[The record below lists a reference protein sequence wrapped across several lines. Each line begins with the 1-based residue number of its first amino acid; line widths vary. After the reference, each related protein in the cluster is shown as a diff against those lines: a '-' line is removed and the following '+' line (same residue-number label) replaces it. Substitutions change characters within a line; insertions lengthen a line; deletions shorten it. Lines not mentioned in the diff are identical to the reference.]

1 MKKNVILSAV
11 NCNNIRI
18 LNWNAEKTKRR
29 IYRTVNLNPNSKKS
43 KARFLRHRQST
54 PPDATN
60 LRKKSKYIRKRTL
73 RHNKH
78 T

>member
-1 MKKNVILSAV
+1 MKKTVILSAI

-29 IYRTVNLNPNSKKS
+29 IYRTININPPNKKS

-54 PPDATN
+54 PSNATN
-60 LRKKSKYIRKRTL
+60 IRK
-73 RHNKH
+73 NIQISQKANIEAQ
-78 T
+78 